1 MVTHPWHGIDPGKR
15 APEIVDC
22 VIEVPRGSHNK
33 YELDKPTGLLRLDRV
48 LHSAV
53 FYPANYGF
61 IPRTYCDDRDPLDI
75 LVLGQEPVVPMC
87 ILTARPIGVMQM
99 VDQNEEDDKIIA
111 IHEHDPAVAHYR
123 DISMLP
129 EHTLNELQRFFEDYK
144 ALEKKKVRIERFKGR
159 IDAQE
164 IIQAALRL
172 YDQSY
177 SADGSK
183 RADAPI
189 LASEMRTDTPAGDA
203 YARTPSRN
211 ARTDA
216 ARRAAVRLQA
226 SDAGAS
232 APPVDLDSDSAGSSL
247 FVPQSPDVPRSW
259 VMDEHTLGAHAPR
272 KDSVKPEAD
281 SAETGTQIG
290 TTPEAN
296 TSPLLVAPL
305 PETGETAEQA
315 QATVSTV
322 DESAQTKA

>member
-1 MVTHPWHGIDPGKR
+1 MILHPWHGIDPGKR

-33 YELDKPTGLLRLDRV
+33 YELDKATGLLRLDRV

-53 FYPANYGF
+53 YYPANYGF

-111 IHEHDPAVAHYR
+111 IHENDPAVAHYR

-129 EHTLNELQRFFEDYK
+129 AHTLEELQRFFEDYK

-159 IDAQE
+159 IDSHE
-164 IIQAALRL
+164 IIQQSIRL
-172 YDQSY
+172 YQASY
-177 SADGSK
+177 TTDGHK

-189 LASEMRTDTPAGDA
+189 LASEMRDDTPAGNA
-203 YARTPSRN
+203 YEARNGRTPSRN

-216 ARRAAVRLQA
+216 ARRQSARLAA
-226 SDAGAS
+226 SDEERSRAAHS
-232 APPVDLDSDSAGSSL
+232 AAESAL
-247 FVPQSPDVPRSW
+247 FVPTQSTPVEPSNQPTPLPPVTPQQIEAVQEQEIERAAS
-259 VMDEHTLGAHAPR
+259 L
-272 KDSVKPEAD
+272 EAD
-281 SAETGTQIG
+281 VDA
-290 TTPEAN
+290 
-296 TSPLLVAPL
+296 APL
-305 PETGETAEQA
+305 NGTDTGEAIREG
-315 QATVSTV
+315 VE
-322 DESAQTKA
+322 DSADDNLRL